1 MNSAAEAPS
10 FAAQLGGTALA
21 LVVVLALAWFGLRA
35 LKRLQVRAGAAAGG
49 EAIVVLRS
57 VSLGA
62 RERVVALRYRENEY
76 LVGVSATA
84 VSLLDRLPAAPP
96 VREPGTP

>member
-1 MNSAAEAPS
+1 MNPTVSDSPS

-35 LKRLQVRAGAAAGG
+35 LKRLQLRAGSAGGG

-62 RERVVALRYRENEY
+62 RERVVALRYRDHEY
-76 LVGVSATA
+76 LLGVSASA
-84 VSLLDRLPAAPP
+84 VSLLDRFPAAPAA
-96 VREPGTP
+96 REP

>member
-1 MNSAAEAPS
+1 MSEAPS

-35 LKRLQVRAGAAAGG
+35 LKRLQLRAGAAAGG

-62 RERVVALRYRENEY
+62 RERVVALRYRDHEY
-76 LVGVSATA
+76 LVGVSANT

-96 VREPGTP
+96 VRDPDNR